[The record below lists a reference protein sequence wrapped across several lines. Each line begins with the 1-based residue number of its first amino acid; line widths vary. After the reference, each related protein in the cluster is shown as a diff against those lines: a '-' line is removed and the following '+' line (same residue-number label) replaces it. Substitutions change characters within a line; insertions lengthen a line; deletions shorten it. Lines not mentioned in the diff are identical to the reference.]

1 MTKQELREKLM
12 SGQILDELFHFTRGQ
27 ECLIFKADKFC
38 AGDEIIYIPDID
50 LNEIPVDTNLSV
62 DNSMMDELNRG
73 WGPMTAQ
80 EQINLALSFCYTGDD
95 FVDECGGDV
104 EKAERLFWYCD
115 WQHPSSAVD
124 ELDDDEDDF
133 DLDNAQIKTEQIV
146 RRLLS
151 DNEQNIETAT
161 GGYDSGYAE
170 GYHDALVDVMNQMGI
185 PHNEEY
191 YD

>member
-1 MTKQELREKLM
+1 MTKQELREKLL
-12 SGQILDELFHFTRGQ
+12 SGKVLDELFHFTHGQ

-38 AGDEIIYIPDID
+38 ARDEIIYIPDID
-50 LNEIPVDTNLSV
+50 LNEIPVDANLSV
-62 DNSMMDELNRG
+62 DNSIRDM
-73 WGPMTAQ
+73 WWPMTAE
-80 EQINLALSFCYTGDD
+80 EQINLALSFCYTGND

-115 WQHPSSAVD
+115 WQNPSSAVD
-124 ELDDDEDDF
+124 EIYDDEEDF
-133 DLDNAQIKTEQIV
+133 DLDNEQIKTEQIV
-146 RRLLS
+146 HRLLS
-151 DNEQNIETAT
+151 DNEQNIEMAT